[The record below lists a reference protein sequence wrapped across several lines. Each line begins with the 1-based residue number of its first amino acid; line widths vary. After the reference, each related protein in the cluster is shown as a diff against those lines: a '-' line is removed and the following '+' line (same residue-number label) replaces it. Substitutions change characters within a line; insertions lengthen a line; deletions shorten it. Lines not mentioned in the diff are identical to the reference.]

1 MTKKAT
7 DQEELSKDLV
17 AGILGMP
24 DLESFCV
31 VGIGRDGQ
39 LGSLNHGSACAILG
53 ALDVATTF
61 VRNGLTVQKTPV
73 AKMKPK

>member
-1 MTKKAT
+1 MTKKTT
-7 DQEELSKDLV
+7 DREDLSKGLI
-17 AGILGMP
+17 AGILGMS

-31 VGIGRDGQ
+31 VGINKDGQ
-39 LGSLNHGSACAILG
+39 LGSLNHGNACAILG

-73 AKMKPK
+73 AKVKPK